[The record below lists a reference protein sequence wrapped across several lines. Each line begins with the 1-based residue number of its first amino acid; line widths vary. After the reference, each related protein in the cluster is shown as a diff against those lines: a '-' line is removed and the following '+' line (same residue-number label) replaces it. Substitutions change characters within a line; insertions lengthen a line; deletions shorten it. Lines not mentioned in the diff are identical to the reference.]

1 MNEKEKMITKRYIE
15 KRREILKN
23 YLKKR
28 GKVEKKK
35 INGKEKQKQTFQ
47 KDQKLLRFTDRRKN
61 EKYCRI
67 IEKIEK

>member
-1 MNEKEKMITKRYIE
+1 MWQSCANRSSNSVYIDKTQANENRCKKRMNEKEKMITKKYIE

-35 INGKEKQKQTFQ
+35 INGKEKQK
-47 KDQKLLRFTDRRKN
+47 
-61 EKYCRI
+61 
-67 IEKIEK
+67 